1 MRIPRRSASLAA
13 AVAAVG
19 LIAAGCGDDGNSAED
34 ALGSATSAVG
44 SVAESVGS
52 QAQSAVESITA
63 DDETEDTGAPEASE
77 PAADQSSA
85 VPGPDGESIEL
96 SGPILAKYLEIGGV
110 DSPLGAATGN
120 QEEVGVGEVAEFD
133 GGIIAWSPDTD
144 AHIVWGE
151 IRVAWEAA
159 GGAAGDLGFPISDEE
174 PIPGGYRSNFEFG
187 YITFVDGATE
197 VFQE

>member
-1 MRIPRRSASLAA
+1 MRIPRRSASIAA

-19 LIAAGCGDDGNSAED
+19 LVAVGCGDDNSASD
-34 ALGSATSAVG
+34 VVGSATSAAG

-63 DDETEDTGAPEASE
+63 GESTEGGEPSE

-85 VPGPDGESIEL
+85 VPGPNGEEVEL
-96 SGPILAKYLEIGGV
+96 SGPILAKYMEAGGAE
-110 DSPLGAATGN
+110 SPLGNATGN
-120 QEEVGVGEVAEFD
+120 QEEVGDGYVAEFE

-151 IRVAWEAA
+151 IRVAWEADGGA
-159 GGAAGDLGFPISDEE
+159 GGVLGFPISDEE
-174 PIPGGYRSNFEFG
+174 TIPGGFRSNFQFG
-187 YITFVDGATE
+187 YITFIDGATE
-197 VFQE
+197 VVQE

>member
-1 MRIPRRSASLAA
+1 MRIPRRSVSLAA

-63 DDETEDTGAPEASE
+63 DDDATGTPEGSE

-85 VPGPDGESIEL
+85 VPGPGGGTVEL
-96 SGPILAKYLEIGGV
+96 SGPILAKYNEAGGA
-110 DSPLGAATGN
+110 DSDLGAATGN
-120 QEEVGVGEVAEFD
+120 QEDVDDGNVAEFD

-159 GGAAGDLGFPISDEE
+159 GGAGGDLGFPISDEE
-174 PIPGGYRSNFEFG
+174 PSAGGFRSNFESG
-187 YITFVDGATE
+187 YITYIDGATE
-197 VFQE
+197 VVQE